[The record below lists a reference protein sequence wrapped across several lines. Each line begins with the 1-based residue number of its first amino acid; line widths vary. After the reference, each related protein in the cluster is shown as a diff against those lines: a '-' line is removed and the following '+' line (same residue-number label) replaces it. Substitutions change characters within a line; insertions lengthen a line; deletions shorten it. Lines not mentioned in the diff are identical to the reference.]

1 MTRDRGCGVVCAHFV
16 AGVDL
21 GERLALVDGVGAL
34 LQAND
39 ADGVVDRILLGPTT
53 GAEMQRGEPDRERR
67 EPLDVPAPRA
77 QACRRGPPTG
87 PAASRWTC
95 PLRAANTSRMKLA
108 LGSAASS
115 GSPPC

>member
-34 LQAND
+34 LGADD

-53 GAEMQRGEPDRERR
+53 GAEMQRGEPDRERC
-67 EPLDVPAPRA
+67 EPLDVPAPRCEYLA
-77 QACRRGPPTG
+77 DEARPRQCSLVGVADL
-87 PAASRWTC
+87 C
-95 PLRAANTSRMKLA
+95 PY
-108 LGSAASS
+108 
-115 GSPPC
+115 